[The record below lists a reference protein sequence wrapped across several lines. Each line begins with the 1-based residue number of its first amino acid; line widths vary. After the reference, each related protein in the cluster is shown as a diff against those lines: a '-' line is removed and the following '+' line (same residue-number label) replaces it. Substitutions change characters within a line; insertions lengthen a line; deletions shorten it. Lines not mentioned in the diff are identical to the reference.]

1 MPNYDDLFT
10 GQPAQREE
18 KPFDKTVWAAKKQ
31 AEREGV
37 YAMIDNYVQDMGKE
51 GGLFQAYQDVQAWVC
66 PTMRK
71 RSLIYLRPRP
81 TNALLPLPSG
91 MSVCC

>member
-51 GGLFQAYQDVQAWVC
+51 GGLFQAYLDVQARFDLYSVSDGG
-66 PTMRK
+66 PG
-71 RSLIYLRPRP
+71 LRRAG
-81 TNALLPLPSG
+81 TGAFHRTGTS
-91 MSVCC
+91 S